1 MCNVSHYVQMQEDID
16 PVHEVFL
23 YEQRQKIERNIN
35 VRQTNILSSIGGTYL
50 YNPAAQP
57 AAVVPPE
64 PQPAAQPALN
74 AIDLVSDDSEDTMDY
89 PDITTQSRI
98 PTTRA
103 VTPMTR
109 PVTTPESAVHHTK
122 ETQAVSKTLVLL
134 FERIINHDSH
144 MNDCLPECSR
154 PCPYFTGPLMGQ
166 RYHLAKRLLQLEQM
180 LYGV

>member
-1 MCNVSHYVQMQEDID
+1 MQEDID

-35 VRQTNILSSIGGTYL
+35 VRQNNILSSIGGTYL
-50 YNPAAQP
+50 YNPAA
-57 AAVVPPE
+57 VVPPE
-64 PQPAAQPALN
+64 PQPATQPALN

-98 PTTRA
+98 PTARA
-103 VTPMTR
+103 VTPVAR
-109 PVTTPESAVHHTK
+109 PLTTQESNARHTK
-122 ETQAVSKTLVLL
+122 ENPAVSKTLVIL
-134 FERIINHDSH
+134 FERIKNHDPH

-154 PCPYFTGPLMGQ
+154 PCPYCTGPLMGQ